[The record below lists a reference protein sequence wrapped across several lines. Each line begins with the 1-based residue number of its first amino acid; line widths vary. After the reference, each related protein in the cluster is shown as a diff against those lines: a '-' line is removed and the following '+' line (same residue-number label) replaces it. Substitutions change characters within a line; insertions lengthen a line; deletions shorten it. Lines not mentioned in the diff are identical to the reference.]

1 MVETRA
7 YPTSMAI
14 CSWQPVPES
23 LSPGSSGTPVSEQGM
38 RTGFRHLG
46 HDFRA
51 FGACSTNR
59 RFRNGCAGAPG
70 RRRAMECDAS
80 LAQPREDIAKRG
92 TRLVEDMAKRDSEAS
107 RRDKDN
113 L

>member
-1 MVETRA
+1 
-7 YPTSMAI
+7 
-14 CSWQPVPES
+14 
-23 LSPGSSGTPVSEQGM
+23 
-38 RTGFRHLG
+38 
-46 HDFRA
+46 
-51 FGACSTNR
+51 
-59 RFRNGCAGAPG
+59 
-70 RRRAMECDAS
+70 MECDAS